1 MKQFNVEVLVRP
13 DPDRAAHFAAIEQA
27 VKIRK
32 TADNEQEARRLV
44 LEHVWRH
51 RYLVV
56 RFITIEI
63 RSVK

>member
-1 MKQFNVEVLVRP
+1 MKQFNMEVLVRP
-13 DPDRAAHFAAIEQA
+13 DLDRAAHFAAVEQA

-32 TADNEQEARRLV
+32 TADNEHEARRLV
-44 LEHVWRH
+44 LEYVWRH

-56 RFITIEI
+56 RFITIEV